1 MPIPLVAFTYTVQ
14 AGDDEF
20 SCTEVTGLNIEA
32 QVIEYRPGN
41 SPRYSTISMPGLLKY
56 GNITLK
62 RAVMKSDN
70 GLYDW
75 FNATKLNKPE
85 RRDIIIS
92 LLDEEREPVMT
103 WSVTG
108 AWVTKITS
116 PDLGADKNEVAFES
130 IDLAHNG
137 YTIENP

>member
-1 MPIPLVAFTYTVQ
+1 
-14 AGDDEF
+14 
-20 SCTEVTGLNIEA
+20 
-32 QVIEYRPGN
+32 
-41 SPRYSTISMPGLLKY
+41 
-56 GNITLK
+56 
-62 RAVMKSDN
+62 MKSDN